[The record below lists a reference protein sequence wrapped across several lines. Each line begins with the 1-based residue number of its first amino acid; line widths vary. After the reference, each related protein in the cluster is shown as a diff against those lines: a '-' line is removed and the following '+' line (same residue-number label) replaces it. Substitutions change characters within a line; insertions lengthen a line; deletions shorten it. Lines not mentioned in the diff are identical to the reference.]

1 MKIKRLVVGY
11 LSTNSYIVYDEM
23 KKEGIVID
31 PGDLGET
38 IKKEINELGIELKY
52 IVFTHVHFDHILA
65 YPYLKEEFPC
75 AKLLLS
81 HKETDSLTDRS
92 KSLLNMVNMDFPV
105 IRDYKVLKNND
116 RVEFGDIS
124 LKVIETPGHTEGSI
138 CLYGENTLFSGDT
151 LFLNSMGRWD
161 FPGGSFKDEVNSICN
176 ILFKLPPDTVVY
188 SGHGDKTTI
197 GFEIEN
203 NEVSGWM

>member
-11 LSTNSYIVYDEM
+11 LSTNSYIVYDEI

-38 IKKEINELGIELKY
+38 IEKEVKMLGINLKY

-65 YPYLKEEFPC
+65 YPYLKEVFPK

-81 HKETDSLTDRS
+81 HKEEVSLTDRS
-92 KSLLNMVNMDFPV
+92 KSLLDMVNIDFPV
-105 IRDYKVLKNND
+105 IRDYEVLKND
-116 RVEFGDIS
+116 DEIKFGDIA

-161 FPGGSFKDEVNSICN
+161 FPGGNFREEVNSICN
-176 ILFKLPPDTVVY
+176 KLFKLPYDTVVY
-188 SGHGDKTTI
+188 SGHGDRTTI

-203 NEVSGWM
+203 NEVSGWI